1 MFCIKDF
8 YFNEFIIITGK
19 KGMKVIKLH
28 EDIGIKNIK
37 SFFSNLKDLVINNES
52 DIVLDFSNVTRID
65 LSLIQAIMSAS
76 HEIKKTGKH
85 IICKSVSK
93 SVKNQFQISGLIK

>member
-37 SFFSNLKDLVINNES
+37 SFFSNLKDLVINNEFDITNPFAGKEIIYKENIINYTINSGSAKANPVKVTREIVEDILS
-52 DIVLDFSNVTRID
+52 DIF
-65 LSLIQAIMSAS
+65 
-76 HEIKKTGKH
+76 
-85 IICKSVSK
+85 
-93 SVKNQFQISGLIK
+93 